1 MKKQKKVSTD
11 SEEEYVTDPEEGSLR
26 KNDMDVDSRDDMPN
40 PNGLSQNSGSQEWD
54 IFHVPP
60 GQVIPINQDLEMRD
74 DTNRG
79 EPGDGLGQDASKPGG
94 VSIGVPDAVHGGLR
108 KSDRESKEPTR
119 FDPNN
124 HKTY

>member
-11 SEEEYVTDPEEGSLR
+11 SGGESVTDPEEGSLSDSDT
-26 KNDMDVDSRDDMPN
+26 DMNGGEDMPN
-40 PNGLSQNSGSQEWD
+40 PNGLSQNSGSQEWS

-60 GQVIPINQDLEMRD
+60 GQATLFNQDSEMRD

-79 EPGDGLGQDASKPGG
+79 ESGDGLGLDASKPGSESVG
-94 VSIGVPDAVHGGLR
+94 GPDTVHGGLR

-124 HKTY
+124 RKTY